1 MYPPTGVTDQE
12 VSPPMSSENVVGT
25 MLIAPH
31 QFPHLDRERALAE
44 EFGIELVEASDKDA
58 FRAGIPDAAVVMV
71 APYARV
77 EAHDF
82 RAMKSCRAVV
92 RYGMGYD
99 NIDVAAATVPV
110 SIVPGTA
117 SEEVASHALAMG
129 LALSRRIPQ
138 GVASIRDG
146 GWAGSVGFD
155 TPKLTDL
162 DVGVLGMGR
171 IGRYVATWWSALGA
185 RVRAYDPFAEF
196 DSVPSASVDE
206 ILEGSDVI
214 SLHVP
219 LNDDTRHLVA
229 ADTIARM
236 RPGVVIVN
244 VSRGGLIDEAALA
257 GALRSGRVAG
267 AGLDVFSEEPLP
279 SGHVLRDAPNVILT
293 PHVAWR
299 SNRSLDA
306 LQEAAVH
313 RARLALTQQPLPD
326 VVSG

>member
-1 MYPPTGVTDQE
+1 
-12 VSPPMSSENVVGT
+12 MSSEKVIGT

-31 QFPHLDRERALAE
+31 QFPHVDRERALAE
-44 EFGIELVEASDKDA
+44 EFGIELVEAPDGVS

-71 APYARV
+71 TPYARV
-77 EAHDF
+77 EAEDF
-82 RAMKSCRAVV
+82 QAMKSCRAVV

-99 NIDVAAATVPV
+99 NIDVATATVPV

-129 LALSRRIPQ
+129 LALARRIPQ
-138 GVASIRDG
+138 GSASIRDG

-155 TPKLTDL
+155 APKLTDL

-185 RVRAYDPFAEF
+185 RVRAYDPFTDF
-196 DSVPSASVDE
+196 DTIPSAAMEE

-219 LNDDTRHLVA
+219 LNDDTRHLVSA
-229 ADTIARM
+229 GTLARM
-236 RPGVVIVN
+236 RPGAVIVN
-244 VSRGGLIDEAALA
+244 VSRGGLIDEIALA
-257 GALRSGRVAG
+257 DALRSGHIAG

-279 SGHVLRDAPNVILT
+279 SAHVLRDAPNVVLT

-299 SNRSLDA
+299 SDQSLDA
-306 LQEAAVH
+306 LQEAAVD
-313 RARLALTQQPLPD
+313 RARRALTGQPLPD
-326 VVSG
+326 VVNR